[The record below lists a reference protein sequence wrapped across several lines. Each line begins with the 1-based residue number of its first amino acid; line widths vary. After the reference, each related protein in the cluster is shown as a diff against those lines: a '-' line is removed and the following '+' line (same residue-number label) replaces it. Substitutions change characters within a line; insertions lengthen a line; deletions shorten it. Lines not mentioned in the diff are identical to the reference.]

1 MTISSINTTTF
12 YSTNT
17 LSESRTLPPPPPPEG
32 APPAGGLAEDV
43 FAALEE
49 LGLVSAQSEANT
61 DTAAT
66 GEAMGQ
72 FMFTLFEAMRMQ
84 GTDAVYGGDPLADM
98 DSLIAALD
106 SESAGFGELSASYE
120 SLVSTLGASSSDAA
134 SLQEFLETL
143 RSQMSERGFPGLS
156 GSVVE
161 TTA

>member
-17 LSESRTLPPPPPPEG
+17 LSESRTLPPPPPEG

-43 FAALEE
+43 FAVLEE
-49 LGLVSAQSEANT
+49 LGLVSAENEAST

-84 GTDAVYGGDPLADM
+84 GADTGYGDPLADM

>member
-49 LGLVSAQSEANT
+49 LGLVSAESEVST

-84 GTDAVYGGDPLADM
+84 GADTGYGDPLADM

>member
-1 MTISSINTTTF
+1 MTISSINTTTY
-12 YSTNT
+12 YSTST

-49 LGLVSAQSEANT
+49 LGLLDTQSETGT
-61 DTAAT
+61 DTTAA

-84 GTDAVYGGDPLADM
+84 GADAVYGGDPLADM
-98 DSLIAALD
+98 DSLISALD
-106 SESAGFGELSASYE
+106 GESAGFGELSASYE
-120 SLVSTLGASSSDAA
+120 NLVSTLGSSSADAA

-143 RSQMSERGFPGLS
+143 RSQMSERGFSGLP
-156 GSVVE
+156 GSVLE